1 MTIAEKE
8 IVQSVLESFLSGS
21 LTEIIMGNIDASL
34 DALAREDEEEA
45 GVEVVR
51 LTIRDAL
58 KVSVGRCKEE
68 DRQLNVYQDP
78 IGEGNPEICG
88 YWHDDHM
95 IDYIQDYGDEVCE
108 IIQIGPAHVDVQRIR

>member
-108 IIQIGPAHVDVQRIR
+108 IIQIGPAHVDVQLIH

>member
-51 LTIRDAL
+51 LTFRDAL